1 MVIIEKFLRKDK
13 AAVGAREQVPKPSFR
28 GREQVPWRKQQSPAG
43 SRSRGGNSSP
53 WPGAGPVEET
63 TVKGTAVP
71 GREQI
76 PWRKQQSPAGS
87 RSRRGNSSPRPAGII
102 QIWGIPLNSICPK
115 GRTEDD
121 RQAFKGPEGTYFWD
135 GGRGGRK
142 FFRGFRNKHAGST
155 DLCACST
162 DLLPVGRRKKK
173 RREKLPFFVENY
185 EL

>member
-1 MVIIEKFLRKDK
+1 MRDLQIFARATRFCFWLLGERRRGEKNCRFFAGIMVIIEKFLRKEG

-102 QIWGIPLNSICPK
+102 QIWGIP
-115 GRTEDD
+115 
-121 RQAFKGPEGTYFWD
+121 
-135 GGRGGRK
+135 
-142 FFRGFRNKHAGST
+142 
-155 DLCACST
+155 
-162 DLLPVGRRKKK
+162 
-173 RREKLPFFVENY
+173 
-185 EL
+185 